1 MQKGLI
7 LLATDASTTTEAL
20 HPDTSHISL
29 LTDNL
34 PYCNISD
41 SMSIRNK
48 FSGKEEVDSVDQGDE
63 SGPLSDDPVL
73 EYTVVIARGF
83 LQDSNGEIH
92 STITPKVVIL
102 LPQPKKT
109 SYSGVEIDKIAKLS
123 RFSDWLKDSCK
134 PKNQDPSFTSHMQIF
149 TSQSVFDDYFNNSLR
164 IAKAS
169 LGTADSPETRKTA
182 ESAARRDIEFKI
194 ARWYMDS
201 VVDPKVRS
209 IKANDDFAHCKTIE
223 GQLSRENME
232 SLQRQMEGFPVPSAR
247 SAEEPGEEQSK

>member
-1 MQKGLI
+1 M
-7 LLATDASTTTEAL
+7 
-20 HPDTSHISL
+20 
-29 LTDNL
+29 
-34 PYCNISD
+34 
-41 SMSIRNK
+41 
-48 FSGKEEVDSVDQGDE
+48 DQGDE

-182 ESAARRDIEFKI
+182 ESAARRDIEFTLRCGASRQTMI
-194 ARWYMDS
+194 LRTARPLRDNLVGKTWNLCRGRWKAS
-201 VVDPKVRS
+201 QFLVHDPLRS
-209 IKANDDFAHCKTIE
+209 LEKSSRSRGNVLHC
-223 GQLSRENME
+223 S
-232 SLQRQMEGFPVPSAR
+232 SAR
-247 SAEEPGEEQSK
+247 